1 MSDRATIAQMQGFI
15 RYVKQIL
22 EHHHTDRMME
32 VAVLQMAVQGNGK
45 RLFEHDMPQYSGISM
60 TPEATTRMKE
70 EVEIDILEAARGAR
84 FIGENM
90 GESFD
95 EGELLEPQQCVDYG
109 FDRVKECITRII
121 RTPTRPDNWQ
131 NNAMKVVRIILTWEW
146 FSCYFA
152 LTRYEHWDDQEDGC
166 FTDALKAQLQE
177 LNMRA
182 ENTSMDFFSID
193 LILQPPTNKGKGKG
207 V

>member
-15 RYVKQIL
+15 RDVKQIL
-22 EHHHTDRMME
+22 GRRHVDRMLE
-32 VAVLQMAVQGNGK
+32 VADLQTTIQG
-45 RLFEHDMPQYSGISM
+45 SGMYMLNRISM
-60 TPEATTRMKE
+60 TSEATTRMKE

-166 FTDALKAQLQE
+166 FTDALKAQLHE